1 PHIWPAQKHPRGAV
15 PRRQQSAGVV
25 GRISGPATLRSLE
38 DHETLRLLVGNL
50 REGVY
55 ISDLRGNVL
64 DANPAF
70 LEMIGVGSLDDLKN
84 ITAYDLFVDPKQRE
98 RELELLARE
107 GAVREFEFQIKR
119 PDGRILTVL
128 DTCSAIR
135 DPAGDTIY
143 HGILVDI
150 SDRKQSEERISHT
163 ASLLSTTLD
172 STADGILVV
181 NNAGRTQTY
190 NRKFLEMWRI
200 PPEIAES
207 HDDNLMLQHVL
218 SQLRDPD
225 GFLRRVREL
234 YASPE
239 AEAFDEIEFK
249 DGRVFER
256 YSAPQRLGGRP
267 VGRVWSFRDV
277 TERKTAELRL
287 VHDAF
292 HDGLTNLPNRALFMD
307 LLGRSIGRARR
318 RGDYNFALLFLDMD
332 RFKVVNDSLGH
343 LIGDQL
349 LVAIARRLERCVR
362 PGDTVARLGG
372 DEFTILLD
380 DIIDA
385 GDATRV
391 ADRIQREL
399 NLPFTISGQEVFTS
413 ASIGIALSATGYE
426 RPEELLRDAD
436 IAMYRAKA
444 MGKARYEVFDLEMH
458 ARAVSQLQLETDLR
472 HAIERDEFRV
482 LYQPMISLDSGRIEG
497 FEALVRWYHPTRGL
511 VTPEE
516 FVPIA
521 EETGLILPIGR
532 MVLREVCRQLAE
544 WHQTFPSPL
553 PLSVAVNLSAKQ
565 FRQPDLVDQVAHL
578 LEVSEVSPVALRLE
592 ITESVI
598 IDDAEGAVK
607 MLARLRRLGVKLHLD
622 DFGTGY
628 SSLSYLHRFDMD
640 ALKIDRSF
648 IAAMG
653 DRGQNTEIVRA
664 IISLARNL
672 DMDVIA
678 EGVERPEQLAILRS
692 LGCEKVQGFLFSQPL
707 AARDAAQLL
716 REQPSF

>member
-1 PHIWPAQKHPRGAV
+1 M
-15 PRRQQSAGVV
+15 PRRQHSAGVV
-25 GRISGPATLRSLE
+25 GRISGPAALRSLE

-107 GAVREFEFQIKR
+107 GAVREFEFQIRR

-163 ASLLSTTLD
+163 ASLLATTLD

-207 HDDNLMLQHVL
+207 RDDNLMLQHVL

-256 YSAPQRLGGRP
+256 YSAPQRLDGRP

-544 WHQTFPSPL
+544 WHQSFPSPL

-578 LEVSEVSPVALRLE
+578 LDVSEVSPVALQLE